1 MKMNKRKGFTLVEL
15 IVVIVILGI
24 LMGIGA
30 LKYADVKRGA
40 NLRTLQTNHK
50 NILAALQ
57 LQQANNA
64 GVIDTTKYPDMTA
77 ILKTDETGLVTGVTQ
92 GVPAGAVYDWNKDT
106 NVLTTSVAQTDAE
119 KHYPKMKTA
128 GAISITD
135 NLITGEHT
143 LVPDDVDYW
152 K

>member
-50 NILAALQ
+50 NILSALQ

-64 GVIDTTKYPDMTA
+64 GTIDTTKYKDIDAIIAKTA
-77 ILKTDETGLVTGVTQ
+77 DGLVSGITQ
-92 GVPAGAVYDWNKDT
+92 GVPAGAVYAWDAPT

-143 LVPDDVDYW
+143 LVPDDEDYW